1 MESLRG
7 DPRFNAVRELVA
19 QNPALLQ
26 PVIQQLAQNNP
37 QLAQAIAS
45 NPEALFNLLNEGL
58 ADFEDQDGEGAIP
71 PGAQR
76 VSVTAEEMAAIERV
90 SSYKPRG

>member
-1 MESLRG
+1 
-7 DPRFNAVRELVA
+7 
-19 QNPALLQ
+19 
-26 PVIQQLAQNNP
+26 VIQQLAQNNP
-37 QLAQAIAS
+37 HLAQTLAA

-58 ADFEDQDGEGAIP
+58 ADHEDQDGEGDVP

-90 SSYKPRG
+90 SCLVMSKIIPLLTGASLAGGARIPPSSRY